1 MVKTRRIAYIPARS
15 GSKGVPKKNIRMICG
30 KPLLGWMVQA
40 AIDTGL
46 FDKIM
51 VSTDSREFADVAEAC
66 GAWVP
71 FLRDQNVATDSAS
84 TIEAICSDKLRL
96 ERMGEVFD
104 IFCLLQATSPLC
116 RAKDI
121 VGAMTLYEKVNAGV
135 VSLVKTNAR
144 PIIMRTM
151 DLDGRV
157 APILETR
164 EVLRRQDELDF
175 YQLNGAI
182 YINSWAEL
190 DLGLKLAY
198 NPYGYEMDAI
208 SSTDIDDEEDFLRAE
223 RLMAERMSQTDN
235 NSTRG

>member
-104 IFCLLQATSPLC
+104 IFCLLQVSLITSPHLYKLFYRWSQSNYGLC
-116 RAKDI
+116 
-121 VGAMTLYEKVNAGV
+121 LLHLH
-135 VSLVKTNAR
+135 SFHLQ
-144 PIIMRTM
+144 
-151 DLDGRV
+151 
-157 APILETR
+157 TR
-164 EVLRRQDELDF
+164 LL
-175 YQLNGAI
+175 YQL
-182 YINSWAEL
+182 
-190 DLGLKLAY
+190 
-198 NPYGYEMDAI
+198 
-208 SSTDIDDEEDFLRAE
+208 
-223 RLMAERMSQTDN
+223 
-235 NSTRG
+235 